1 MICNV
6 YTFSRS
12 YCESKTQGGPSVV
25 EVLRSPPRESIRPRG
40 VDPESV
46 EACGSAAVGE
56 DVKESQ
62 KLGVCGFVLLY
73 RRIESGEKP
82 QSVTLTM
89 SLAAP
94 VRPSS
99 SKDCSNSPPTTTAG
113 SRRDVSPPEIRN

>member
-46 EACGSAAVGE
+46 EPCGSAAVGE
-56 DVKESQ
+56 YVKESQ
-62 KLGVCGFVLLY
+62 KLGLDASRCVLFVF
-73 RRIESGEKP
+73 
-82 QSVTLTM
+82 
-89 SLAAP
+89 
-94 VRPSS
+94 
-99 SKDCSNSPPTTTAG
+99 D
-113 SRRDVSPPEIRN
+113 